1 MLCSDTRAKQPAVK
15 MSIPFDVAQY
25 IGDWLE
31 RIKGFGG
38 NADLTLKARGG
49 NVEEY
54 ETNIKQ
60 RRQRKKAS

>member
-1 MLCSDTRAKQPAVK
+1 MQCSDTSGKMPAVR
-15 MSIPFDVAQY
+15 MSIPFDVAEY

-54 ETNIKQ
+54 ETSIKQ
-60 RRQRKKAS
+60 RRQRKKSA